1 MKISERGI
9 EFIKRWEGCR
19 LEVYKDTAGVS
30 TIGYGHAY
38 WTGSPKITQEVADM
52 LLKDDLEKFEK
63 KVMKYDPVY
72 KFKQNEFDALVS
84 FAYNIGSIKQLTADG
99 KRSREEI
106 ILKMPEYKKSGGKV
120 IQGLIDRRLEEV
132 EIFKNGYSDVSR
144 ETLKE
149 VADRVIRGDFG
160 NGEERRKNLEK
171 AGFNYEDVQA
181 IVNLI
186 LKPCDYRETLESI
199 ADRVIRGDFGNGEE
213 RRRLLEE
220 QGYNYKAVQYIVN
233 EKLK

>member
-19 LEVYKDTAGVS
+19 LEVYTDTAGVS

-63 KVMKYDPVY
+63 KVMEYHPIY
-72 KFKQNEFDALVS
+72 NFKQNEFDALVS
-84 FAYNIGSIKQLTADG
+84 FAYNIGSIKQLTANG
-99 KRSREEI
+99 KRSREQI
-106 ILKMPEYKKSGGKV
+106 ISKMPEYRKSGGRV

-132 EIFKNGYSDVSR
+132 EIFKNGYGVSR
-144 ETLKE
+144 ETLE
-149 VADRVIRGDFG
+149 SVADRVIRGDFG
-160 NGEERRKNLEK
+160 NG
-171 AGFNYEDVQA
+171 D
-181 IVNLI
+181 
-186 LKPCDYRETLESI
+186 
-199 ADRVIRGDFGNGEE
+199 E
-213 RRRLLEE
+213 RRRRLEE
-220 QGYNYKAVQYIVN
+220 HGYDYKAVQYLVN